1 MFYNVALTALG
12 IYLSLLYTFILGR
25 WSHVGTLG
33 YPLKVILEWFCLVF
47 FVHETKSILN
57 VSKHAFL
64 IYVTEVYE
72 LKLLFL

>member
-12 IYLSLLYTFILGR
+12 IYLSLFYTFILGR
-25 WSHVGTLG
+25 WSHIGILG

-47 FVHETKSILN
+47 FVHETKSISN

-64 IYVTEVYE
+64 ICHRS
-72 LKLLFL
+72 L